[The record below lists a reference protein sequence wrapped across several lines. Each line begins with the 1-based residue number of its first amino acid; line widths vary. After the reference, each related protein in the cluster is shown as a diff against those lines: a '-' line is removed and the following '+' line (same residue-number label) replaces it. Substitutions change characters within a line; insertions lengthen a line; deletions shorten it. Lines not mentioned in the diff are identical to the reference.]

1 MAPARKYGPGRNFL
15 RVRHVRAHRLHP
27 STGRALCSGA
37 LSGEKS
43 GHTLTFPTFQVPQ
56 FVPPSGG
63 PLVASSNYVGSS
75 NGSLPKTEVV
85 SGKSFNRFIQVS
97 LDSRRA

>member
-1 MAPARKYGPGRNFL
+1 M
-15 RVRHVRAHRLHP
+15 
-27 STGRALCSGA
+27 
-37 LSGEKS
+37 
-43 GHTLTFPTFQVPQ
+43 LTFPTWACFQVPQ

-85 SGKSFNRFIQVS
+85 AGKSFNRFIQVG
-97 LDSRRA
+97 LDSRRALILRSQTYTPDLA